1 MVEEA
6 AEIVEASK
14 KLPNLED
21 NKPNCNVVADKS
33 NKQKSISTPSGGATT
48 TTTASTANE
57 TAELPRLIGTKS
69 QASTASSSATRD
81 SGISVNDVQKA
92 AELVKMRRVSKTSV
106 NGHHGNGNNERMK
119 NRNGSSKSVARMIS
133 VDDLPISGR
142 AMPLGKRPSTNRSS
156 ISNYELSSEVNSR
169 MTSKSS
175 ITESRGH
182 STYSRSHSHGPRNG
196 LILKTNEAIEA
207 IHQKID
213 RLNDDVTP
221 PRSPLVVQSKQ
232 HLLLRPSDNRK
243 LLILRQNDKIQIFP
257 KVYIISMIARARY
270 GEGKHQKFAKYFILG
285 LWPQTI

>member
-1 MVEEA
+1 MKIAVLSQTVTNEIWQNLHFYSRRSSALVEEA

-33 NKQKSISTPSGGATT
+33 NKQKSISTPSGATT
-48 TTTASTANE
+48 TANE

-106 NGHHGNGNNERMK
+106 NGHGNGNERMK

-175 ITESRGH
+175 TESRGH

-243 LLILRQNDKIQIFP
+243 LLILR
-257 KVYIISMIARARY
+257 
-270 GEGKHQKFAKYFILG
+270 
-285 LWPQTI
+285 